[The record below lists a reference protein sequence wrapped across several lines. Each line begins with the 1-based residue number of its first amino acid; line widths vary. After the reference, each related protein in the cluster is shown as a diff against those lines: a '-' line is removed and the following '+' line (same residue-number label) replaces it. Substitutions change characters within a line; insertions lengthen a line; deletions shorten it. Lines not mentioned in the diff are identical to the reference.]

1 MRKKVI
7 AMAAACCLAFSLAA
21 CGGGNSGGEK
31 QAAAPQTEQ
40 GSAAGT
46 AASETAGKTPQDF
59 KQFKIGVAEV
69 QANDESIQRRS
80 YFEDYIAP
88 HYNVEFIFSEQ
99 CSSSEKTLTFIENCS
114 DAGCDAVISYTNDDI
129 EQMTQVCQEYGM
141 MYVVNTVRI
150 NPKTEAAFA
159 GGYENFAAFGS
170 NRKAIAEV
178 FSDWLKDNASEDG
191 SEGFLICS
199 GLGYN
204 GNLQQTEITQ
214 GCLKALKE
222 LYNLNYETDL
232 ETMAISSAPIEAAN
246 DKGINIYIYP
256 GHYTRLEG
264 YLQGLTAALQTGKYG
279 VMLQSVQLYD
289 QTGVIV
295 QETEEAIGK
304 DIKVAGVATVSESLK
319 TAFATEDK
327 FGNPTVNM
335 ATAKPVSLLCAAG
348 FSQTYNLLTG
358 YREATLAP
366 NKEAAELNTSLWPI
380 TDLETLEIVSQ
391 WDVPKG
397 DKWIVDYDLIDSM
410 LGIYHPSITNA
421 DIQAI
426 VDSVTY
432 DSTLERLGK

>member
-1 MRKKVI
+1 MRKRI
-7 AMAAACCLAFSLAA
+7 LSLVL
-21 CGGGNSGGEK
+21 
-31 QAAAPQTEQ
+31 
-40 GSAAGT
+40 AGT
-46 AASETAGKTPQDF
+46 LAMGMTACSSSSESTTAAETSQTTQGETTQEGGTDSAYSEP
-59 KQFKIGVAEV
+59 FKIGMAEV
-69 QANDESIQRRS
+69 QANDESIQRRA
-80 YFEDYIAP
+80 YFEDYIGP
-88 HYNVEFIFSEQ
+88 RYNCEFIFSEQ
-99 CSSSEKTLTFIENCS
+99 CSSTDKILTFIENCA
-114 DAGCDAVISYTNDDI
+114 DAGCDAVISYSNDDI

-170 NRKAIAEV
+170 DQTAIGQV
-178 FSDWLKDNASEDG
+178 FSDWLKENASADG

-199 GLGYN
+199 GLAYT

-214 GCLKALKE
+214 ACLTALQD
-222 LYNLNYETDL
+222 LYGLTYDWDIES
-232 ETMAISSAPIEAAN
+232 MVVSSYPIEGTN

-256 GHYTRLEG
+256 GHTTRVEG

-295 QETEEAIGK
+295 QETEAAMGK

-319 TAFATEDK
+319 TAFATEDQ

-335 ATAKPVSLLCAAG
+335 ATAKPVSLLCASG
-348 FSQTYNLLTG
+348 FAQTYNLLTG
-358 YREATLAP
+358 HRDATLAE
-366 NKEAAELNTSLWPI
+366 NGDAGELNTTLWPI
-380 TDLETLEIVSQ
+380 TDLETLEIISQ
-391 WDVPKG
+391 WDTPEG
-397 DKWIVDYDLIDSM
+397 GKWIVDYDIVDSM
-410 LGIYHPSITNA
+410 LAVNNPDLTNA

-432 DSTLERLGK
+432 ESTLERLGE